1 VWQGSL
7 AERLGVFMRK
17 TKTQIAKFAA
27 IAMLSVGAMTMSV
40 STVGAAVDLS
50 ARDLSA
56 IKTIVSEHIAA
67 AKANLPA
74 GATEA
79 QINAALAAAISSA
92 AQQAIADGGSK
103 VSAMLVAEAV
113 ITAAEDD
120 HMPPTLIG
128 TGMADAALAESNS
141 TTSLEIADAVGATA
155 PAGAIEAFQSTTTA
169 SGNALGQTLAS
180 AAASYENVGAGG
192 RGAGGNSGANGN
204 TQSFFGGNG
213 GNGNGGTG
221 GAGGGGG
228 CRNPSCT

>member
-1 VWQGSL
+1 
-7 AERLGVFMRK
+7 MRK
-17 TKTQIAKFAA
+17 TKTQLAKFAA
-27 IAMLSVGAMTMSV
+27 IAMLSVGAMALSA

-79 QINAALAAAISSA
+79 QINAALEAAISSA

-192 RGAGGNSGANGN
+192 RGAGGNGGNGN